1 MYYKSLPYQRGFG
14 LLSIKLTYNPR
25 MTKKIR
31 KAIVFSLVY
40 EIGAYIIALENSYGP
55 DDFIIMMILFSIP
68 VFSYWAW
75 FFIKSGDSPE

>member
-1 MYYKSLPYQRGFG
+1 M
-14 LLSIKLTYNPR
+14 TYNPR

-40 EIGAYIIALENSYGP
+40 EIVAYIIALENSYDS
-55 DDFIIMMILFSIP
+55 DDFIITMILLSIP
-68 VFSYWAW
+68 VFAYWAW

>member
-1 MYYKSLPYQRGFG
+1 
-14 LLSIKLTYNPR
+14 

-40 EIGAYIIALENSYGP
+40 EIVAYIIALENSYDS
-55 DDFIIMMILFSIP
+55 DDFIIMMILLSIP
-68 VFSYWAW
+68 VFAYWAW